1 MRSIL
6 LLFALLLAACAQPQP
21 VPKDFLAV
29 ETFSERSAAGAQ
41 ATADYY
47 CGQTGRVAL
56 AASRQWNYIGF
67 QCLQPASTLVAQTPI
82 PPRQ

>member
-6 LLFALLLAACAQPQP
+6 LLSAALLAGCAQPQP
-21 VPKDFLAV
+21 VPKDFLVV
-29 ETFSERSAAGAQ
+29 ETLNGRSTAGAQ

-82 PPRQ
+82 PPL